1 MLTRRHVVG
10 LGLTGLAAAPLLLR
24 PDPLRAQ
31 AAPAVYDIPL
41 QLTPSRLAMQVRING
56 SGPFGL
62 VLDTG
67 GALSLIDADVA
78 RQLRLQPRGRVT
90 LGLGGKTDRY
100 DLYRADEVQFGDRLR
115 QPGVAFAATKTRF
128 GEGMIGS
135 LASGFLASFDSEL
148 DFAALRLRIYP
159 NGSPARPGWD
169 RQVRTLR
176 SSQLPG
182 ASPHF
187 FADAALGDVAFS
199 ALLDTGAPPALIAHP
214 ELVRRLALPDGPW
227 SPEYKRGNTVDR
239 IIRYPAPF
247 RLGSLVVD
255 RPLVSVRGESRFGAD
270 AIVGLPLLRQL
281 DLATDVKDNLLF
293 IRPNGQPAPPPRYN
307 MSGLWV
313 DRDGDR
319 LTAGAV
325 GRGSPAEGAGIH
337 VGDRL
342 SGMDFQTMIRRL
354 NGSPGDHVALTVAS
368 GAGTGR
374 AVDLTLRDYL

>member
-1 MLTRRHVVG
+1 MLTRRYVVG
-10 LGLTGLAAAPLLLR
+10 LGLTGLAAAPLLFR
-24 PDPLRAQ
+24 SDPSRAQ
-31 AAPAVYDIPL
+31 DGPAVHDIPL

-56 SGPFGL
+56 SGPFGM

-78 RQLRLQPRGRVT
+78 RQLRLQPSGRVT
-90 LGLGGKTDRY
+90 LGIGGKTDRY
-100 DLYRADEVQFGDRLR
+100 DLYRADDVQFGERLR

-128 GEGMIGS
+128 GDAMVGS

-148 DFAALRLRIYP
+148 DFAAPRLRIYP
-159 NGSPARPGWD
+159 AGGPDHAGWD
-169 RQVRTLR
+169 RQDKALR
-176 SSQLPG
+176 PSRLPG

-187 FADAALGDVAFS
+187 FADAALGDIRFS

-214 ELVRRLALPDGPW
+214 ELVRRLALPDGSW
-227 SPEYKRGNTVDR
+227 SPEYKRGNAIDR
-239 IIRYPAPF
+239 VIRYPAPF
-247 RLGSLVVD
+247 RLGSFAVD
-255 RPLVSVRGESRFGAD
+255 RPLVSVRSESRFGVD
-270 AIVGLPLLRQL
+270 AIVGLPMLRQL
-281 DLATDVKDNLLF
+281 DLATDSKANLLF
-293 IRPNGQPAPPPRYN
+293 SRPNGQPAPPPRYN

-325 GRGSPAEGAGIH
+325 GRGSPAEAAGIR

-354 NGSPGDHVALTVAS
+354 NGPPGDHVALTVAS
-368 GAGTGR
+368 GAGAART
-374 AVDLTLRDYL
+374 VDLTLNDYL